1 MVIKGMWGNRKD
13 RKDIFLNMVKDN
25 AHVAACYEKAD
36 KFKFDFIR
44 SLISEY
50 NDLIAKDGAK

>member
-1 MVIKGMWGNRKD
+1 MWGNRKD